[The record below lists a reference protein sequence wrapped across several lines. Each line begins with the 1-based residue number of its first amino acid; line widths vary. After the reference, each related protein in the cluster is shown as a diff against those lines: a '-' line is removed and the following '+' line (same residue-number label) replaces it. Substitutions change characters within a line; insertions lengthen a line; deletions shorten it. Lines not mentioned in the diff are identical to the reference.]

1 MEVIIMG
8 WIIKMLLKIMKPF
21 AKIMIWQAIFDYLGT
36 ALEEDTTSEDPTE
49 TAEEEPTE

>member
-1 MEVIIMG
+1 MG

-36 ALEEDTTSEDPTE
+36 ALEEEETTS
-49 TAEEEPTE
+49 EEPTEAAVEEPTE